1 MTDDEVVRPAGDSPL
16 DGRCEY
22 VGGAGRVSQELGD
35 YPALDR
41 LLGRAMGQVLRARR
55 WSASR
60 DVPVPARGRPVLPE
74 RPDHVVHKECFGE
87 GMDVAVVVSDGDSRR
102 GVPCRTLLPTR
113 VLGRIEVLRDK

>member
-16 DGRCEY
+16 DRRCEY
-22 VGGAGRVSQELGD
+22 VGAAGRVSQGLPRPRPVARPGD
-35 YPALDR
+35 GAGP
-41 LLGRAMGQVLRARR
+41 RARQ

-60 DVPVPARGRPVLPE
+60 DVPVPARGRPVLQG
-74 RPDHVVHKECFGE
+74 RQDHVVHKECFGE

-102 GVPCRTLLPTR
+102 RDPCRTLLPTR

>member
-1 MTDDEVVRPAGDSPL
+1 L

-41 LLGRAMGQVLRARR
+41 LLGRAMGQVPAPVNGRR
-55 WSASR
+55 LGTCPFQR
-60 DVPVPARGRPVLPE
+60 GGRPVLPG
-74 RPDHVVHKECFGE
+74 RQDHVVHKECFGE

-102 GVPCRTLLPTR
+102 RDPCRTLLPTR